1 MFWLV
6 SRGGW
11 NGGGAR
17 SLSVTQEIFRSY
29 RAPRK
34 VMRRLLDALGRDD
47 RPEARVLVYLLA
59 GCFVIFVGQVPGL
72 LALPMDA
79 PDAPPR
85 EALLG
90 ITFFGW
96 LFIWPL
102 LFYLLAA
109 IAHLVARLFGSK
121 GSHLGSRA
129 ALFWTVLAVSPL
141 MLLRGM
147 VEVSFGPGT
156 ELLAVDFI
164 VGLAFCALWSISLLE
179 AETAPVS

>member
-1 MFWLV
+1 M
-6 SRGGW
+6 S
-11 NGGGAR
+11 A
-17 SLSVTQEIFRSY
+17 TQEILRTY
-29 RAPRK
+29 RAPRR
-34 VMRRLLDALGRDD
+34 VMRRLLEALVSDD
-47 RPEARVLVYLLA
+47 RPEARVLVYLLT
-59 GCFVIFVGQVPGL
+59 GCLIVFVGQVPGL

-96 LFIWPL
+96 LFVWPL

-109 IAHLVARLFGSK
+109 LSHLVARLFGGK
-121 GSHLGSRA
+121 GSYLTARA
-129 ALFWTVLAVSPL
+129 ALFWTVFAVSPL

-147 VEVSFGPGT
+147 VETGFGAGT
-156 ELLAVDFI
+156 ELMAVDFV

-179 AETAPVS
+179 AETAPKS